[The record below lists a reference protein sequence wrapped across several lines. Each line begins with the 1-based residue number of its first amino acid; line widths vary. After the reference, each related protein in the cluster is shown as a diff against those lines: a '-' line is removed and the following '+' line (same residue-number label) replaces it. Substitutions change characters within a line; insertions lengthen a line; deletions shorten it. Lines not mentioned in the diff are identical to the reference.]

1 MNAASYFVNR
11 CYRHH
16 NIDGPEVFTTRIPS
30 AGESTIEAGRGDVSL
45 IETIANWALGLK
57 GPTKLID
64 SREPTKDCLSTGLD

>member
-1 MNAASYFVNR
+1 M
-11 CYRHH
+11 
-16 NIDGPEVFTTRIPS
+16 
-30 AGESTIEAGRGDVSL
+30 SL